1 MKIAAKWDEKYKLP
15 EQPKIDY
22 AYERAV
28 AFLQDAIREAIYED
42 TMSRI
47 NMTYALGGSDK
58 DVKFESRIWA
68 LYTKVDTEESE
79 K

>member
-28 AFLQDAIREAIYED
+28 AFLQDAIREAMLSYSN
-42 TMSRI
+42 T
-47 NMTYALGGSDK
+47 TYALGGSDK
-58 DVKFESRIWA
+58 DVKFGSRIWA